1 MCENMLKLPFAKRNF
16 ALFGVAKD
24 KDWQKIIMKCHKSF
38 DYWYLAPIN
47 TVRTEQPQ
55 IIADYLISLGVQVKN
70 IYQQTNI
77 KQAFTQCYQQLTTND
92 RVVCF
97 GSFLVVEEA
106 SHAIKEV
113 RA

>member
-24 KDWQKIIMKCHKSF
+24 KNWQEIIRKCNKNF
-38 DYWYLAPIN
+38 DYWYIAPLN
-47 TVRTEQPQ
+47 SERTEQPQ
-55 IIADYLISLGVQVKN
+55 LITNYLISLGVSAKN
-70 IYQQTNI
+70 IYQLPNI
-77 KQAFTQCYQQLTTND
+77 KSAFTQCYQQLTSDD
-92 RVVCF
+92 RLVCF

-106 SHAIKEV
+106 SHAIQEV